1 MFTEHGLLP
10 APRNP
15 SSFLPYKIGGR
26 PRILLNMFT
35 IIVISLLS
43 VSLGAL
49 LAWTFLRR
57 LGRSATPTT
66 TTHIIAERIRA
77 VGKLVGLEV
86 MSKEIVTQTRGLSW
100 LPPLLLSQA
109 RLAMIFSFEKQY
121 FVDLA
126 LLREDHVEH
135 LGARRYRLTLPP
147 IDGSLRLLDVTPYD
161 IQSGKLLG
169 LLDVFRMDA
178 PAQKELMVRAQD
190 EAQSLYETHAARY
203 EDEARRAVVR
213 QVVGL
218 LQLFD
223 IEIEVRFEPAGGL
236 PRQDRRPTG
245 PLAVAV
251 G

>member
-1 MFTEHGLLP
+1 MIALD
-10 APRNP
+10 
-15 SSFLPYKIGGR
+15 
-26 PRILLNMFT
+26 MFT
-35 IIVISLLS
+35 IIIVSLLS
-43 VSLGAL
+43 VALGAL
-49 LAWTFLRR
+49 LAWTLRR
-57 LGRSATPTT
+57 RMGRSATPTM
-66 TTHIIAERIRA
+66 TTHIIAERVRA

-109 RLAMIFSFEKQY
+109 RLAMIFCFEKQY

-126 LLREDHVEH
+126 LLREEHVEH

-190 EAQSLYETHAARY
+190 EAQALYETHAARY
-203 EDEARRAVVR
+203 EEEARRAVVR
-213 QVVGL
+213 QVIGL

-223 IEIEVRFEPAGGL
+223 IEVEVCFETPGGSPQTSSIPAG
-236 PRQDRRPTG
+236 RA
-245 PLAVAV
+245 AVVIA
-251 G
+251 

>member
-1 MFTEHGLLP
+1 MFT
-10 APRNP
+10 NV
-15 SSFLPYKIGGR
+15 
-26 PRILLNMFT
+26 
-35 IIVISLLS
+35 VISLLS
-43 VSLGAL
+43 VALGAL
-49 LAWTFLRR
+49 LAWTLLRR
-57 LGRSATPTT
+57 LGRSATPTM
-66 TTHIIAERIRA
+66 TTHVIAERVRA

-109 RLAMIFSFEKQY
+109 RLAMIFCFEKQY

-126 LLREDHVEH
+126 RLREEHVEY
-135 LGARRYRLTLPP
+135 LGGRSYRLTLPP

-190 EAQSLYETHAARY
+190 EAQNLYETHAGRY

-223 IEIEVRFEPAGGL
+223 IEVEVCFEPAGGSAHRT
-236 PRQDRRPTG
+236 PGPTG
-245 PLAVAV
+245 RLAVATA
-251 G
+251 

>member
-1 MFTEHGLLP
+1 MFT
-10 APRNP
+10 
-15 SSFLPYKIGGR
+15 
-26 PRILLNMFT
+26 T
-35 IIVISLLS
+35 IVISLLS

-49 LAWTFLRR
+49 LAWTLLRR
-57 LGRSATPTT
+57 LGRSATPVM
-66 TTHIIAERIRA
+66 TTHVIAERVKA

-100 LPPLLLSQA
+100 LPPLLLSQG

-126 LLREDHVEH
+126 RLREEHVEY
-135 LGARRYRLTLPP
+135 LGGRNYRLSLPA

-190 EAQSLYETHAARY
+190 EAQSLYQTHAARY

-223 IEIEVRFEPAGGL
+223 IEVEVRFESGDGAP
-236 PRQDRRPTG
+236 QPTSRSTG
-245 PLAVAV
+245 RLTVAIA
-251 G
+251 

>member
-1 MFTEHGLLP
+1 MFTD
-10 APRNP
+10 
-15 SSFLPYKIGGR
+15 
-26 PRILLNMFT
+26 
-35 IIVISLLS
+35 IVISLLS
-43 VSLGAL
+43 ISLGAL
-49 LAWTFLRR
+49 LAWTLLRR
-57 LGRSATPTT
+57 LGRSAAPTM
-66 TTHIIAERIRA
+66 TTHVIAERVRA

-86 MSKEIVTQTRGLSW
+86 MSKEIVTQTRGLAW

-126 LLREDHVEH
+126 RLREENVEH
-135 LGARRYRLTLPP
+135 LAGRTYRLTLPP

-190 EAQSLYETHAARY
+190 EAQSLYQTHAARY
-203 EDEARRAVVR
+203 EDEARRAVIR

-223 IEIEVRFEPAGGL
+223 IEVEVRFEAAGGSPQQAL
-236 PRQDRRPTG
+236 GPTG
-245 PLAVAV
+245 RLAVALA
-251 G
+251 